1 MNKIVRGA
9 IFYAD
14 LGDTI
19 GSEEKGIRPV
29 LVIQNDVGNRFNPTT
44 IIAPISTKKND
55 KLPTHILIKQF
66 DKIRANSI
74 ILLEQIRV
82 IDKSRIKGF
91 VTMLAKEQ
99 MLEVKDALIHTL
111 DI

>member
-29 LVIQNDVGNRFNPTT
+29 LIVQNDIGNRFSPTT
-44 IIAPISTKKND
+44 IIAPISTQ
-55 KLPTHILIKQF
+55 KLINYLI
-66 DKIRANSI
+66 
-74 ILLEQIRV
+74 
-82 IDKSRIKGF
+82 
-91 VTMLAKEQ
+91 MY
-99 MLEVKDALIHTL
+99 
-111 DI
+111 

>member
-29 LVIQNDVGNRFNPTT
+29 LIVQNDIGNRFSPT
-44 IIAPISTKKND
+44 IIAPISTQ
-55 KLPTHILIKQF
+55 KLINYLI
-66 DKIRANSI
+66 
-74 ILLEQIRV
+74 
-82 IDKSRIKGF
+82 
-91 VTMLAKEQ
+91 MYW
-99 MLEVKDALIHTL
+99 
-111 DI
+111 